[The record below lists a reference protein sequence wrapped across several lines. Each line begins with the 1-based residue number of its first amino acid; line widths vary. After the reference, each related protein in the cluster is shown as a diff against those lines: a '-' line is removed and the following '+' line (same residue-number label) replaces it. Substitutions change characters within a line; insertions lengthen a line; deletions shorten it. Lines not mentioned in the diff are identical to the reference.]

1 VVLVVVLACVV
12 LIDLASYSTV
22 ALRASGTPRMNPL
35 VGKIM
40 TCVIRQAALAAQLL
54 FNAMRGT

>member
-1 VVLVVVLACVV
+1 VVLACVV

-22 ALRASGTPRMNPL
+22 VLRASGAQLMNPS
-35 VGKIM
+35 VEKIM

-54 FNAMRGT
+54 FNGMKGA